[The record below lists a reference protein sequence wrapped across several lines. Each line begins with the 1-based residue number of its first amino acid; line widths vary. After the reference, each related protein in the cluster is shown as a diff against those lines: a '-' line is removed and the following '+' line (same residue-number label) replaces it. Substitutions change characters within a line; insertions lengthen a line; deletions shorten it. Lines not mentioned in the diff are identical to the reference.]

1 MLDIKPDFTDLAH
14 RRRHQRALA
23 RSQSKGSAAAHSELE
38 KMASGEEG
46 SNGPPLA
53 DAGFCR
59 NKPALVTCRR
69 F

>member
-38 KMASGEEG
+38 KRDPMVRRWQTRG
-46 SNGPPLA
+46 SVA
-53 DAGFCR
+53 ISQR
-59 NKPALVTCRR
+59 W
-69 F
+69 